1 MINAAIV
8 GLGKWGQNLV
18 NSVQG
23 KSEKIRFVAGV
34 LRHPENAREYA
45 ERNGLALHS
54 DLGAV
59 LADPAID
66 AIVLATPHTV
76 HAEQIR
82 AAAKAGKPV
91 FTEKP
96 FTLTSGD
103 AREAVRIAAENK
115 VALAVGYNWRFQPA
129 LQEIRAMIEDGRL
142 GKLLHIEGNFCGP
155 SVYRFPKGHWRQQ
168 REEGP
173 AGGMT
178 GRGVHVVDAMMYLAG
193 QVDTVYAQSKRIA
206 LDYGIDDTTAM
217 LFNFK
222 GGATGYL
229 GTVIATAE
237 TWRMQVFG
245 SKGWVEVGDVE
256 HLTTWQMKMCLIDP
270 DNLMTHHKPQVVTFP
285 GTSTERAELESFA
298 DAVAEGR
305 RLAVAGGDEEHGVAV
320 LEAIMESARS
330 GSTVKVGAAPSVA
343 SRRAASKSE
352 SPVAV
357 KAKRLLKRVKKT
369 LREVAKKATAAPA
382 ATRTPAAK
390 KKTARTAAKKSTR
403 RANARTERTERRAT
417 TKTTRNAA
425 QKRPATTA
433 RRASAK
439 KKAPRRK

>member
-1 MINAAIV
+1 
-8 GLGKWGQNLV
+8 
-18 NSVQG
+18 
-23 KSEKIRFVAGV
+23 
-34 LRHPENAREYA
+34 
-45 ERNGLALHS
+45 
-54 DLGAV
+54 
-59 LADPAID
+59 
-66 AIVLATPHTV
+66 
-76 HAEQIR
+76 
-82 AAAKAGKPV
+82 
-91 FTEKP
+91 
-96 FTLTSGD
+96 
-103 AREAVRIAAENK
+103 
-115 VALAVGYNWRFQPA
+115 
-129 LQEIRAMIEDGRL
+129 
-142 GKLLHIEGNFCGP
+142 
-155 SVYRFPKGHWRQQ
+155 
-168 REEGP
+168 
-173 AGGMT
+173 
-178 GRGVHVVDAMMYLAG
+178 
-193 QVDTVYAQSKRIA
+193 
-206 LDYGIDDTTAM
+206 
-217 LFNFK
+217 
-222 GGATGYL
+222 
-229 GTVIATAE
+229 
-237 TWRMQVFG
+237 MQVFG

-256 HLTTWQMKMCLIDP
+256 HLTTWQMRMCLIDP

-285 GTSTERAELESFA
+285 ETSTERAELESFA

-369 LREVAKKATAAPA
+369 LREVVKKATAAPA